1 MSRTILIVDDDREVQ
16 RYLTEIFEAEGWRVI
31 AEKDGDWA
39 LKAFEQRPVDAIVLD
54 ILIPV
59 VNGFQV
65 AEQIRAHP
73 RGREVPIV
81 MLTGIYR
88 GAAHRAEAI
97 RRYALLDYLDK
108 PVEGQYMVSRLRDTF
123 ANRPEVT
130 WEPPAF
136 EPPANGEDLAGVV
149 PTSLPE

>member
-65 AEQIRAHP
+65 AERVRAHP
-73 RGREVPIV
+73 RGRDLPIV

-88 GAAHRAEAI
+88 GTAHRAEAI
-97 RRYALLDYLDK
+97 RRYDLLDYLGK
-108 PVEGQYMVSRLRDTF
+108 PVEGSLLRDRLREVF
-123 ANRPEVT
+123 AERPEA
-130 WEPPAF
+130 PA
-136 EPPANGEDLAGVV
+136 
-149 PTSLPE
+149 PTPTQD

>member
-1 MSRTILIVDDDREVQ
+1 MPRTILIVDDDREVQ
-16 RYLTEIFEAEGWRVI
+16 LYLTDLFEAEGWRVI

-59 VNGFQV
+59 LNGFQV
-65 AEQIRAHP
+65 AEKVRANP

-97 RRYALLDYLDK
+97 RRYDLLDYLDK
-108 PVEGQYMVSRLRDTF
+108 PVEGQYMVSRLKDTF
-123 ANRPEVT
+123 ANRPEAT
-130 WEPPAF
+130 GEPDPAK
-136 EPPANGEDLAGVV
+136 AGA
-149 PTSLPE
+149 SG